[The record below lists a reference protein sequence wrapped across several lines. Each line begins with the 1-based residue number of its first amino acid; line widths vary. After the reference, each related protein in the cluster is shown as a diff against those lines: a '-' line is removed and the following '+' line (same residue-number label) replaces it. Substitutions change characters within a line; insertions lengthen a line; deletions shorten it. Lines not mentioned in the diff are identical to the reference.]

1 MTLQFITDTDSSDS
15 SSENGENSG
24 NSSFNDEDSLDE
36 DEVIDIHEEP
46 VFDSS
51 KEIHYKVK
59 YKQTFEESIS
69 SNEDDEIYVL
79 NLDAQKSGQTLRVAT
94 ALSNFTC
101 NVYDIDAGV
110 KSNTTYLK
118 HEKKIVDVKFGSSS
132 TQLSSIV
139 YTGSEDGTI
148 KLWDLRLKEKCVSV
162 FKDDTDAEL
171 KPLSCFDV
179 SCDGRFLVAGTEVFK
194 DDAFLLFWDIRTSN
208 LLGGYW
214 DTHQE
219 DITQVKFHPTED
231 KTVISGSTDGIINL
245 FDVTQTTEQD
255 ALQSSFNTNSSIAL
269 LSWFKNKNDD
279 SIISCVTHTED
290 VQLWHTTD
298 SSPYSIIPRETISS
312 SMNIKPDL
320 FSQIINCHQT
330 NENGNIMLLVGND
343 NSRGEH
349 LQSLD
354 IINDGPELSPR
365 TLFKNNKQIVRCSW
379 YDYKCGIMV
388 TGGEAG
394 ILNVWVPSDD
404 ENNSVDNTGK
414 CTLKELPKVSL
425 KNHSSKPY

>member
-1 MTLQFITDTDSSDS
+1 MTLNFITDTDTSESSSDGEETSDHS
-15 SSENGENSG
+15 SVNE
-24 NSSFNDEDSLDE
+24 EDSMEE
-36 DEVIDIHEEP
+36 DEVIDINEQP

-51 KEIHYKVK
+51 KEINYNIK
-59 YKQTFEESIS
+59 YKQAFEEVIIS
-69 SNEDDEIYVL
+69 SDVYIL
-79 NLDAQKSGQTLRVAT
+79 NLDAHKIGQSLRIAT

-101 NVYDIDAGV
+101 NIYDIDAGC
-110 KSNTTYLK
+110 KSIRASLE
-118 HEKKIVDVKFGSSS
+118 HEKKIVDVKFGSSN

-194 DDAFLLFWDIRTSN
+194 DDAFLLFWDIRTTN

-231 KTVISGSTDGIINL
+231 KTVISGSIDGIINL

-255 ALQSSFNTNSSIAL
+255 AFQSSFNTNSSVAKL
-269 LSWFKNKNDD
+269 RWFKNKNED

-298 SSPYSIIPRETISS
+298 SSPYSIIPRDTISS
-312 SMNIKPDL
+312 SMNVKPDL

-330 NENGNIMLLVGND
+330 DENGNIMLLVGND

-365 TLFKNNKQIVRCSW
+365 SLFKNNKQIVRCSW
-379 YDYKCGIMV
+379 YDYNHGIMV

-404 ENNSVDNTGK
+404 ENNSVGNTGK